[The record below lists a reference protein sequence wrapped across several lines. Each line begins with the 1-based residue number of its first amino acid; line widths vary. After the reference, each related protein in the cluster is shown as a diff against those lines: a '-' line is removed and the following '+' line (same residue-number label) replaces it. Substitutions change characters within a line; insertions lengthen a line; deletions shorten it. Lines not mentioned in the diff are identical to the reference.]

1 MTGTAEREELER
13 DIITATYEGADELG
27 QALYHLAIMAV
38 SRGDRQMARDLFTLD
53 RMERRDGHGVD
64 INACEA
70 LGALSQ
76 RVKGEEL
83 RQWARAVSA
92 CMDHGSAD
100 ILFGIDALARRRAC
114 H

>member
-13 DIITATYEGADELG
+13 DIIATYESADELG

-38 SRGDRQMARDLFTLD
+38 SRGDRQKTRDLFALD
-53 RMERRDGHGVD
+53 RMERRSGEGVD
-64 INACEA
+64 LNACEA

-76 RVKGEEL
+76 RVKGKEL

-92 CMDHGSAD
+92 CMDLGSAD
-100 ILFGIDALARRRAC
+100 ILFGIDALARRRVC